1 MSLKDARRA
10 ARADIYAKSQLNL
23 GLQDILNQDFTDNS
37 EIDNI
42 VNTNLD
48 TAQSRLDLNRWK
60 QAAATTMQT
69 PIIQPKPAATIVT
82 PASRTQQG
90 PNYDEMSFNDAFALA
105 RKLHGAN
112 GNFM

>member
-10 ARADIYAKSQLNL
+10 ARADIYAKGQLNL

-69 PIIQPKPAATIVT
+69 PIIQQ
-82 PASRTQQG
+82 SLLQQ
-90 PNYDEMSFNDAFALA
+90 L
-105 RKLHGAN
+105 
-112 GNFM
+112 